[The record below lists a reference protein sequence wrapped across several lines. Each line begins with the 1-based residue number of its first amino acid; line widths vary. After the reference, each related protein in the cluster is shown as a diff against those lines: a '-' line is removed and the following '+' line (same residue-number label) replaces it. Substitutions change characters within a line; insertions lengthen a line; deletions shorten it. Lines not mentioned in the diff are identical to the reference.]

1 MPHTIVIGCLVC
13 VMWDVV
19 ATVIVVKF
27 GVFMGIQCVCCGRL
41 CAYIMVEFCLYF
53 KLYKDF

>member
-27 GVFMGIQCVCCGRL
+27 GVFMGIQRVCCGRL

-53 KLYKDF
+53 NVV